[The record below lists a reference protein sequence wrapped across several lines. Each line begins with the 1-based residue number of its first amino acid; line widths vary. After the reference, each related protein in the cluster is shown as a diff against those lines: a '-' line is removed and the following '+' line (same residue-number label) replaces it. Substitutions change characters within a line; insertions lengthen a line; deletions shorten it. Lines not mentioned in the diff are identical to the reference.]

1 MLIVRTPDWF
11 WTATKCFFH
20 WIMAIAFCRFINNIN
35 TRLNLPMNFTNTFN
49 WKYSSLLSAH
59 WGKILWFWRRRGRSR
74 RQVRPTPTV
83 PTSSV
88 GSPRPFG
95 QSPMEVDHAHGGI
108 YPDAIPAQLIA
119 LKWLILYKEKCK
131 EYIES

>member
-1 MLIVRTPDWF
+1 MVFCAVLFFSLDQPVTKNQILN
-11 WTATKCFFH
+11 TKCQ
-20 WIMAIAFCRFINNIN
+20 
-35 TRLNLPMNFTNTFN
+35 P
-49 WKYSSLLSAH
+49 
-59 WGKILWFWRRRGRSR
+59 
-74 RQVRPTPTV
+74 
-83 PTSSV
+83 V
-88 GSPRPFG
+88 GSPRLFG